1 MDRDK
6 GDSKDNFSKLLAFIS
21 VGLSALALLLA
32 CIGIGTPNWQTTYT
46 YQVAGR
52 AEILTTNNFFYTCV
66 FSTNGNVTCYNRNDS
81 LIGYTN
87 SPFSGY
93 YTSTND
99 TNARLQNAAGLCVV
113 GILFI
118 TFGTVAT
125 LVMAIL
131 PLYVWFNLIPPLLLF
146 LACLFTM
153 AGLAEGARVLLY
165 NDYASALYETA
176 HLFTILSFGIC
187 SLAAGRIH
195 FEKMYALPKDG

>member
-1 MDRDK
+1 MAAQRDNL
-6 GDSKDNFSKLLAFIS
+6 SRILAFVS
-21 VGLSALALLLA
+21 VGLGALALLLA

-46 YQVAGR
+46 YPTSGGAQ
-52 AEILTTNNFFYTCV
+52 ISTTNNFFYTCV
-66 FSTNGNVTCYNRNDS
+66 FSTSGNVTCYNRNTS
-81 LIGYTN
+81 LVGYVN
-87 SPFSGY
+87 SPLAGV

-99 TNARLQNAAGLCVV
+99 TNARLQNAAGLSVV

-118 TFGTVAT
+118 ALGTVAT
-125 LVMAIL
+125 LIMVIL

-176 HLFTILSFGIC
+176 HLFTILSFGLS

-195 FEKMYALPKDG
+195 FEKMYGEKTNG